1 MRVRTHTRTH
11 THMPK
16 PQWIQTCMALI
27 CGIDISWGRDSVR
40 RGKFSVWLL
49 ALFHKS
55 SKDHVL
61 LLMHCFR
68 VLCMFHCMLVCARL
82 GVCQARGDLARRL
95 LLRLNISA
103 APHFYNLAALEG
115 TLVCLMHLTARWV
128 VVNTGTLVCLMHLT
142 ARWVGAVGDNLSSLH
157 SEWLLTLA
165 PWSAW
170 CISPLGESGLL
181 GIVCLHR
188 TVSGC

>member
-1 MRVRTHTRTH
+1 
-11 THMPK
+11 
-16 PQWIQTCMALI
+16 MALI
-27 CGIDISWGRDSVR
+27 CGIDISWGRNSVR
-40 RGKFSVWLL
+40 RGKFSVWLS
-49 ALFHKS
+49 ALFYKS

-61 LLMHCFR
+61 LLMHCVR
-68 VLCMFHCMLVCARL
+68 VLCMFHCTLVCARL

-128 VVNTGTLVCLMHLT
+128 
-142 ARWVGAVGDNLSSLH
+142 GAVGNRLSSPH

-181 GIVCLHR
+181 GIVCLHH